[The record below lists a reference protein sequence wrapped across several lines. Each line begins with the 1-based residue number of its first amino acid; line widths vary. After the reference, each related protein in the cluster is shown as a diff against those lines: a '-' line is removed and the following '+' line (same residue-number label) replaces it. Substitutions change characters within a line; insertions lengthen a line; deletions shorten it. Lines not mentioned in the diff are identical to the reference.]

1 MLVVML
7 ALGMTITT
15 MAGAAGYSDAY
26 DWIKDNM
33 AAVFGWGS
41 GSYDVDG
48 ITVIKG
54 NETNRYES
62 VEDFMKEE
70 NIDILYPSSLP
81 EGVVLQ
87 TVVMTE
93 YGDGKYA
100 VIFQYNSNNISICIY
115 NFDLYLSDIP
125 EPNETIKIGEYEYT
139 ITYLSKNSYQAN
151 CIIDQYAYTIVSSD
165 YNDLINIINSMKGKQ
180 LREAKEYEESFLEY
194 LVVDDDDTEQF
205 YEPTFEDVYQEYM
218 SSHKREDIK
227 ESTVDTKRNIFE
239 KHMSAKNK
247 DDHNRLR
254 YRTIGF
260 RVSPEED
267 KINMI
272 VSLTG
277 MKKQDYIVAKL
288 LDRTVIVHG
297 NCKVH
302 RAVYDRLTDVLT
314 ELRRVDT
321 GGNIDDELRS
331 DIELLAEIVN
341 RLYVKNVI

>member
-7 ALGMTITT
+7 VLGMTVTT
-15 MAGAAGYSDAY
+15 MAGAAGYSNAY

-33 AAVFGWGS
+33 AAIFSWGP

-62 VEDFMKEE
+62 VEDFLKEE

-100 VIFQYNSNNISICIY
+100 VIFQYNSNNISISIY

-139 ITYLSKNSYQAN
+139 ITYLSKKSYQAN

-165 YNDLINIINSMKGKQ
+165 YNDLINIINSMKGK
-180 LREAKEYEESFLEY
+180 
-194 LVVDDDDTEQF
+194 
-205 YEPTFEDVYQEYM
+205 
-218 SSHKREDIK
+218 
-227 ESTVDTKRNIFE
+227 
-239 KHMSAKNK
+239 
-247 DDHNRLR
+247 
-254 YRTIGF
+254 
-260 RVSPEED
+260 
-267 KINMI
+267 
-272 VSLTG
+272 
-277 MKKQDYIVAKL
+277 
-288 LDRTVIVHG
+288 
-297 NCKVH
+297 
-302 RAVYDRLTDVLT
+302 
-314 ELRRVDT
+314 
-321 GGNIDDELRS
+321 
-331 DIELLAEIVN
+331 
-341 RLYVKNVI
+341 

>member
-81 EGVVLQ
+81 EGVVLK

-100 VIFQYNSNNISICIY
+100 VIFQYNSNNISISIY

-165 YNDLINIINSMKGKQ
+165 YNDLINIINSMKGK
-180 LREAKEYEESFLEY
+180 
-194 LVVDDDDTEQF
+194 
-205 YEPTFEDVYQEYM
+205 
-218 SSHKREDIK
+218 
-227 ESTVDTKRNIFE
+227 
-239 KHMSAKNK
+239 
-247 DDHNRLR
+247 
-254 YRTIGF
+254 
-260 RVSPEED
+260 
-267 KINMI
+267 
-272 VSLTG
+272 
-277 MKKQDYIVAKL
+277 
-288 LDRTVIVHG
+288 
-297 NCKVH
+297 
-302 RAVYDRLTDVLT
+302 
-314 ELRRVDT
+314 
-321 GGNIDDELRS
+321 
-331 DIELLAEIVN
+331 
-341 RLYVKNVI
+341 